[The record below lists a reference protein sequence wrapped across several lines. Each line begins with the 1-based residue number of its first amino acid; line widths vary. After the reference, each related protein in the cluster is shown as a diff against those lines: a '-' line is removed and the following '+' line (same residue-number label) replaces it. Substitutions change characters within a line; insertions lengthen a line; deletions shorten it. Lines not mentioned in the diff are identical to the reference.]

1 MSRIEKVGTI
11 VGKLVWLLICSVAMF
26 ILFPIAFISL
36 IFGKDR
42 RYEEGY

>member
-11 VGKLVWLLICSVAMF
+11 VGKLVWLLIYTVAMF
-26 ILFPIAFISL
+26 VLLPIAFISL
-36 IFGKDR
+36 IFGKER

>member
-11 VGKLVWLLICSVAMF
+11 VGKLVWLLIYSVAMF

>member
-1 MSRIEKVGTI
+1 MSTIEKVGTI
-11 VGKLVWLLICSVAMF
+11 LANLLWLLIYSVAIF

>member
-11 VGKLVWLLICSVAMF
+11 VGKLVWLLIWSVAMF

-36 IFGKDR
+36 IFGKER